1 MENTKLTERFPISE
15 NGWLIQDFNGIHR
28 LVKLTVNKGFLA
40 VWVSFSFPICFP
52 SSTFSFVS
60 LSSCLLYSSRVILFC
75 NFSFSLFSVFELFQL
90 FFSLIEAFLFSLA
103 LPLLAQSSSFC
114 SCLRAVRRA

>member
-40 VWVSFSFPICFP
+40 VNEKEKQTNNNKKRSI
-52 SSTFSFVS
+52 T
-60 LSSCLLYSSRVILFC
+60 YNIHD
-75 NFSFSLFSVFELFQL
+75 
-90 FFSLIEAFLFSLA
+90 
-103 LPLLAQSSSFC
+103 
-114 SCLRAVRRA
+114 